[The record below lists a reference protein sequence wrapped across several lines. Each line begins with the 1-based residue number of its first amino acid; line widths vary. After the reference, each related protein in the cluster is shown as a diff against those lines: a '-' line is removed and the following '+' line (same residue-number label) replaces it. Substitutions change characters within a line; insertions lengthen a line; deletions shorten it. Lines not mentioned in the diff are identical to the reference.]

1 MMKTFLNGV
10 YNAWIIGTKDILDAL
25 KNKGSRSNILIM
37 VLMVVFFYWLSELR
51 PFDKKVSVVVYDE
64 SKSELAL
71 ETVKLTDGN
80 VYSFRQASS
89 LQDMEQKM
97 ANQNLGLVIPANFG
111 QTRVSDGTPALNGY
125 IFWVNRRNANE
136 LEAKYS
142 QAFTEILGQP
152 VRVVI
157 DENIVIPEASAD
169 GSQTNVTYLMVYFV
183 FTIALLIIPHLM
195 LEEKQSKTFDALMT
209 SPASPGQIV
218 GGKALAG
225 FFYILLIGGL
235 ALALF
240 SQYIV
245 HWTIALVAFLG
256 YALLAIGMGLV
267 VGSYIKSMKQLGSW
281 MLVLALILMV
291 PPLFYMSPNL
301 KAGIRSVLTWVPTS
315 TLATLFR
322 FSCSACFT
330 LEEILP
336 NLVVVVMT
344 IGIVFGMVVWKV
356 RRYDR

>member
-1 MMKTFLNGV
+1 MKTFLNGV
-10 YNAWIIGTKDILDAL
+10 YNAWIIGSKDILDAL

-37 VLMVVFFYWLSELR
+37 VLMVVFFYWLSVLR
-51 PFDKKVSVVVYDE
+51 PFDKKVSVVVYNE

-71 ETVKLTDGN
+71 ETVKLADGN

-97 ANQNLGLVIPANFG
+97 ANQNLGLVIPANFD
-111 QTRVSDGTPALNGY
+111 QTHVSAGTPTLNGY
-125 IFWVNRRNANE
+125 IFWVDRRNVNE

-157 DENIVIPEASAD
+157 NKNIVIPQASAD

-195 LEEKQSKTFDALMT
+195 QEEKQSKTLDALMT

-218 GGKALAG
+218 GGKAIAG

-245 HWTIALVAFLG
+245 HWTMALAAFLG
-256 YALLAIGMGLV
+256 YALLAIGMGLL

-291 PPLFYMSPNL
+291 PPLFYTSPNL
-301 KAGIRSVLTWVPTS
+301 KAGIRSALTWVPTS
-315 TLATLFR
+315 TLASLLR
-322 FSCSACFT
+322 FSCSASYT

-336 NLVVVVMT
+336 NLAVVVMT
-344 IGIVFGMVVWKV
+344 IGIVFGAVIWKV